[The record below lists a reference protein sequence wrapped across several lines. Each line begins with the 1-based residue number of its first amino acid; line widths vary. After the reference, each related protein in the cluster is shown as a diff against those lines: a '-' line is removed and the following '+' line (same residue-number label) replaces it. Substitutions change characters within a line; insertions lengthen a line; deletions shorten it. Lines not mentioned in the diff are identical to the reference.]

1 MLISRWVLRLIIANV
16 VVFVLTVYRSQF
28 ANFLAFVPLEFLHR
42 PWTLATYM
50 FVHDTTGISHILFNM
65 LALFF
70 FGPRLEMELG
80 SKHFLGLYF
89 TSGLIGALLHLVFNP
104 LSPIV
109 GASGA
114 VYGVMLGYA
123 MFWPRDRVYIWGVL
137 PVEVRIM
144 VLIMT
149 ALSLFGGFG
158 AFSDGIAHFAHLGGF
173 LGGFLY
179 VKLLQK
185 RSRIQ
190 QVQSKIVE
198 PIVHAGNIQKWRSIP
213 RGTLHEVNREEYD
226 RIIAKLDR
234 HGVASLTESE
244 KAFLERFSH

>member
-16 VVFVLTVYRSQF
+16 VVYVLTLYRPMF
-28 ANFLAFVPLEFLHR
+28 ARFLAFVPLEFLDH
-42 PWTLATYM
+42 PWTLITYM
-50 FVHDTTGISHILFNM
+50 FVHDTSGISHILFNM

-70 FGPRLEMELG
+70 FGPRLEAELG
-80 SKHFLGLYF
+80 GNRFLGLYF
-89 TSGLIGALLHLVFNP
+89 TSGLVGALLHLVFNP
-104 LSPIV
+104 LSPII

-114 VYGVMLGYA
+114 TYGVMLGYA
-123 MFWPRDRVYIWGVL
+123 MFWPRDKVYIWGVL

-144 VLIMT
+144 VIVMT

-158 AFSDGIAHFAHLGGF
+158 PLSDGIAHFAHLGGF
-173 LGGFLY
+173 LGGFAY
-179 VKLLQK
+179 MKLLKHQA
-185 RSRIQ
+185 RIQ
-190 QVQSKIVE
+190 HVQAKIVE

-226 RIIAKLDR
+226 RIIAKLDTQ
-234 HGVASLTESE
+234 GVASLTEAE